1 MKTAISLILAAT
13 LTALGLAQTAIPA
26 LPLATE
32 HKKLEIWLGDWSY
45 ESTLHESPLG
55 AAGTYNGNYTVLPI
69 LGGKCVEFRGEE
81 TGTAGSLH
89 WVETDSYDPVNQRY
103 RWNGFASDGSIND
116 VTYSFDGPVAAY
128 SGTMTTGAKR
138 YHIRGSITFADDA
151 QSFTDQREISTDG
164 TTWSPLSEVRAT
176 KLTRVLA
183 AAVSPEEE
191 LIELEKTWA
200 AAYVAADVKVLER
213 LEADE
218 WICTTAKGEVFN
230 KADDLR
236 EVADGSFK
244 ATSFEMSDLKVQ
256 VHGDTAIVTGRQ
268 TEKATYKGE
277 DVSAV
282 HRITDVWLFRDGR
295 WQAIASHLSR
305 EAATP
310 AAP

>member
-1 MKTAISLILAAT
+1 
-13 LTALGLAQTAIPA
+13 
-26 LPLATE
+26 
-32 HKKLEIWLGDWSY
+32 
-45 ESTLHESPLG
+45 
-55 AAGTYNGNYTVLPI
+55 
-69 LGGKCVEFRGEE
+69 
-81 TGTAGSLH
+81 
-89 WVETDSYDPVNQRY
+89 
-103 RWNGFASDGSIND
+103 
-116 VTYSFDGPVAAY
+116 
-128 SGTMTTGAKR
+128 MTTGGKQ
-138 YHIRGSITFADDA
+138 YQIRGSITFADDA
-151 QSFTDQREISTDG
+151 QSFADKREISTDG
-164 TTWSPLSEVRAT
+164 TTWSPFSEVRAT
-176 KLTRVLA
+176 KLTPVLA

-191 LIELEKTWA
+191 LMELEKAWA
-200 AAYVAADVKVLER
+200 AAYVAADVKMLER

-230 KADDLR
+230 KADDIR